1 MTFSRFDR
9 TRCTGCSSPGGELWD
24 IMLAMKY
31 SYDTRL
37 IEKYR
42 QYRCRIFQPRIGELG
57 LQIRPVPKQ
66 KERSMGMRAEGDWL
80 LMISGDMLPEAGTI
94 W

>member
-1 MTFSRFDR
+1 
-9 TRCTGCSSPGGELWD
+9 
-24 IMLAMKY
+24 MLAMKY

-37 IEKYR
+37 IEKAR
-42 QYRCRIFQPRIGELG
+42 QYRRRIFQPRIGELG